1 MGAMN
6 FTDTL
11 NALPADASTP
21 VAFSIGADWAQGRTV
36 FGGLQ
41 TALAVRGLMG
51 LAPDEAPLR
60 ALQVTFIAPLPVGE
74 ALTLEAQVLRQGRSA
89 THGEARLRTARGE
102 SACLVVGVFGRPRA
116 SQLQWATPM
125 PAADDRDAIEP
136 PFIPGVSPS
145 FVQHFRTRWAAGC
158 LPLSGAAR
166 PVSRVWAAHRDLGP
180 LTICHLVALADVIP
194 TPALSTLTTQAMASS
209 LTWSLDVLDSD
220 VTFAPDALWRID
232 AEATDAA
239 DGYISQSATLYN
251 PAGRAAAHAR
261 QTVTVFA

>member
-1 MGAMN
+1 MT

-11 NALPADASTP
+11 DSLPADASTP
-21 VAFSIGADWAQGRTV
+21 AAFRIGADWAQGRTV

-51 LAPDEAPLR
+51 LMPDDAPLR

-74 ALTLEAQVLRQGRSA
+74 TLTLEATVLRQGRSA
-89 THGEARLRTARGE
+89 THGEARLRTAGGE
-102 SACLVVGVFGRPRA
+102 SACLAVGVFGRPRA
-116 SQLQWATPM
+116 SQLQWATSM
-125 PAADDRDAIEP
+125 PAADDHDAIEP
-136 PFIPGVSPS
+136 PFVPGVSPG

-158 LPLSGAAR
+158 LPFSGAVR
-166 PVSRVWAAHRDLGP
+166 PVSRVWVAHRDPGP